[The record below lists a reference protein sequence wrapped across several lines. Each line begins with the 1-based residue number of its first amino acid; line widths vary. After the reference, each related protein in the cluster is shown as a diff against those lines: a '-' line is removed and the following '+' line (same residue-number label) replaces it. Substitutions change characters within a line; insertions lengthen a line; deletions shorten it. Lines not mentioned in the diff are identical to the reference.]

1 MGNVT
6 GTGRV
11 LMKGN
16 EAFAEAA
23 IRAGC
28 EAYFGYPITPQNE
41 LLEHFSKRMVE
52 EKRVFL
58 QAEDEIAAINM
69 VYGAACAN
77 ARVMTSSSSPGI
89 SLMQEGFSYI
99 ATSEVPAVIVNIMR
113 GGPGLGNIQPSQG
126 DYWQATK
133 MAGHGDYRMIC
144 LAPSTIQEA
153 MDHVALAFELADK
166 YRAIVMV
173 LGDGALAQ
181 MMEPCVLPPFKAVR
195 KPEERAPW
203 ALTGARGRPHQVIT
217 SLYLGDK
224 NLEAVNLRLQAK
236 IKQIEEAEV
245 RFEELETEDA
255 EYLMVAFGTV
265 GRVCKTVIREAREQ
279 GIKLGLLRP
288 VTVWPYPSARVAELA
303 GQVKGIL
310 VAEMNAGQMVED
322 VQLAVAERCPV
333 HFHGRMGGFIPM
345 PDELLGE
352 VNKMV
357 AAVGG
362 KEQS

>member
-1 MGNVT
+1 M
-6 GTGRV
+6 
-11 LMKGN
+11 
-16 EAFAEAA
+16 
-23 IRAGC
+23 
-28 EAYFGYPITPQNE
+28 
-41 LLEHFSKRMVE
+41 
-52 EKRVFL
+52 
-58 QAEDEIAAINM
+58 
-69 VYGAACAN
+69 
-77 ARVMTSSSSPGI
+77 
-89 SLMQEGFSYI
+89 
-99 ATSEVPAVIVNIMR
+99 
-113 GGPGLGNIQPSQG
+113 
-126 DYWQATK
+126 
-133 MAGHGDYRMIC
+133 
-144 LAPSTIQEA
+144 
-153 MDHVALAFELADK
+153 
-166 YRAIVMV
+166 
-173 LGDGALAQ
+173 
-181 MMEPCVLPPFKAVR
+181 LPPFKPVR

-203 ALTGARGRPHQVIT
+203 ALTGAKDRAHRVIT

-236 IKQIEEAEV
+236 LAQIEAEEV

-345 PDELLGE
+345 PDELLAE
-352 VNKMV
+352 VNKMI
-357 AAVGG
+357 AAIGG
-362 KEQS
+362 EDQ